1 MESENVARN
10 CHHEGTRGLVHIGL
24 YTEWAGGREILL
36 RVPGVAITCISR
48 QPPIEVISVAQQKAA
63 GVRGVLVDPISARIL
78 RKDPVPWALISCQ
91 CPSWAIAPP
100 AHIRT
105 PRTAA
110 TTIFRII
117 FLFLPVLDFLHND
130 KLDSIEPALL
140 DNLNLTRECRRLGLD
155 SVTMPWAD
163 YTIRAG
169 ETQKIPKSP
178 ILRQTAASS

>member
-1 MESENVARN
+1 LIPFPLESFVKN
-10 CHHEGTRGLVHIGL
+10 
-24 YTEWAGGREILL
+24 
-36 RVPGVAITCISR
+36 
-48 QPPIEVISVAQQKAA
+48 
-63 GVRGVLVDPISARIL
+63 
-78 RKDPVPWALISCQ
+78 PVPWALISCQ

-130 KLDSIEPALL
+130 KLDSIKPVLL
-140 DNLNLTRECRRLGLD
+140 DNLSLTTDCRPLGLD

-163 YTIRAG
+163 YTIQAG
-169 ETQKIPKSP
+169 ETQKSQN
-178 ILRQTAASS
+178 RQYCDKQKGHHEGLLSFPL